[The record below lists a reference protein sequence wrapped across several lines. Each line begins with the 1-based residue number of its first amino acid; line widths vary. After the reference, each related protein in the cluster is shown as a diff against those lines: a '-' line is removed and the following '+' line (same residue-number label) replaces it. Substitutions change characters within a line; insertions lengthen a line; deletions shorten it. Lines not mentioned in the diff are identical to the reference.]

1 LLSKFPSLKQLV
13 VDANQAFK
21 IYFTPL
27 MAKHKNN
34 WLLACF
40 FPSALYATL
49 VGGIVSARAEIPTI
63 LTDKI
68 QQGSGVIDL
77 LKNVTSADLGS
88 YLKSNQAM
96 YLAVDVNE
104 NASGLESAKSQGV
117 AIKQMSL
124 VLTTSSGDFSF
135 TDFVTGSSAKLLESG
150 SKVAG
155 NYQTLFGTSGSND
168 LTSATKNFDMS
179 RLDDVIT
186 FRNISYTG
194 DIKSAH
200 LEVQFVKTA
209 TGGSTGANEDFFD
222 FSGGFEDF
230 AILSNA
236 DAKTLQAAAIGKADA
251 PATVT
256 YTPEATPLSLT
267 VVGPAPAPEPVV
279 AVKTDPAV
287 ANAPAA
293 PAPPFL
299 LLVFGAALLGIH
311 QIRASRTQLRAS

>member
-1 LLSKFPSLKQLV
+1 
-13 VDANQAFK
+13 
-21 IYFTPL
+21 

-40 FPSALYATL
+40 FPAALYATL

-230 AILSNA
+230 AILSNV

-256 YTPEATPLSLT
+256 YAPQTTPLSPSNP
-267 VVGPAPAPEPVV
+267 VVAPALAPAPAPAPAPVV

>member
-1 LLSKFPSLKQLV
+1 MISQ
-13 VDANQAFK
+13 Q
-21 IYFTPL
+21 
-27 MAKHKNN
+27 NN
-34 WLLACF
+34 WLPARF
-40 FPSALYATL
+40 IQTALYATL
-49 VGGIVSARAEIPTI
+49 LGGIVSARAEIPTI

-68 QQGSGVIDL
+68 QRGSGVIDL

-104 NASGLESAKSQGV
+104 NASGFESSKSQGV

-150 SKVAG
+150 SNVAG

-179 RLDDVIT
+179 HLDDVIT
-186 FRNISYTG
+186 FRNVNYTG
-194 DIKSAH
+194 DIKSAR

-209 TGGSTGANEDFFD
+209 TGGAAGTNEDFFD

-256 YTPEATPLSLT
+256 YTPEATPLSPT

-279 AVKTDPAV
+279 VKTDPAV

-293 PAPPFL
+293 PAPPLL